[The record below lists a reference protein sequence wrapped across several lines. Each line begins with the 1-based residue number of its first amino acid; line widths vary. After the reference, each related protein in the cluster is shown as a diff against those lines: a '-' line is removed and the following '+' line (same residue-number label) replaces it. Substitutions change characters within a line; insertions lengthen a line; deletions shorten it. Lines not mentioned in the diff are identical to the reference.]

1 LFVFLSFSGS
11 GANLRREL
19 QVGKS
24 HKWHGVKHIQLSSI
38 GFGCV
43 SIGSGTNEAEMDEAK
58 VTAISFGLLALVM
71 LGLTVLDH
79 L

>member
-1 LFVFLSFSGS
+1 
-11 GANLRREL
+11 
-19 QVGKS
+19 VGDKPE
-24 HKWHGVKHIQLSSI
+24 WHGVKHIQPSST

-43 SIGSGTNEAEMDEAK
+43 SIGSGMDEMDMDEDEVARF
-58 VTAISFGLLALVM
+58 TAVSFGLLALVM

>member
-1 LFVFLSFSGS
+1 MGDKP
-11 GANLRREL
+11 
-19 QVGKS
+19 Q
-24 HKWHGVKHIQLSSI
+24 WHGVKHFQPWST

-43 SIGSGTNEAEMDEAK
+43 SIGSGMNEMDEAK
-58 VTAISFGLLALVM
+58 VARFTAISFGLLALVM

>member
-1 LFVFLSFSGS
+1 MGDKP
-11 GANLRREL
+11 
-19 QVGKS
+19 Q
-24 HKWHGVKHIQLSSI
+24 WHGVKHIQLSLT